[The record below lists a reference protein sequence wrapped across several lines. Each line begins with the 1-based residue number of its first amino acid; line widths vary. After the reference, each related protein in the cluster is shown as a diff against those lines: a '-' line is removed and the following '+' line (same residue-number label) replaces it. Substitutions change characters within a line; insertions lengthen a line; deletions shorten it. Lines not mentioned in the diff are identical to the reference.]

1 MRMEESN
8 PTKKVLFTIPLRN
21 RDRRRGSSKLRWHEM
36 LEEDVTWVGF
46 RNRDRRRGSSK
57 LRWREMLEEDV
68 TWVGFRNWRIN
79 TVLCFR
85 PNACDLKHISAIM
98 LKILGGTIQC
108 SVAWVL
114 G

>member
-8 PTKKVLFTIPLRN
+8 PTKKVLFTKPLRN
-21 RDRRRGSSKLRWHEM
+21 G
-36 LEEDVTWVGF
+36 
-46 RNRDRRRGSSK
+46 DRRRGSSK

-79 TVLCFR
+79 TVLIFR
-85 PNACDLKHISAIM
+85 PSARDPKHISAIM
-98 LKILGGTIQC
+98 LKILGATIQC